1 MYVKTSGWI
10 REAIVVVVQS
20 PSHIQLIVTTWT
32 AAYQASL
39 SLTISQGLPKFMFIV
54 LVMPSSHLFLWHP
67 FVLLP
72 SVCLSIRDFSNQL
85 SVHVRWPKY
94 WSLSFSISPSS
105 EYSGLISQDWLVWS
119 PCCPRDFH
127 KSSPAPQFKDI
138 NSLASCLLY
147 NPSLTTIY
155 NHWEN
160 LL

>member
-105 EYSGLISQDWLVWS
+105 EYSELISLKIDWFYLFAVQCTLRIPLQHRRLKAS
-119 PCCPRDFH
+119 IQLYVCIYHSFLDFL
-127 KSSPAPQFKDI
+127 SI
-138 NSLASCLLY
+138 
-147 NPSLTTIY
+147 
-155 NHWEN
+155 
-160 LL
+160 